1 MTTNPDTPEDN
12 SPVSHDGPGR
22 PSKFTPE
29 VREKVLTALRM
40 GHYRAVA
47 ATYAGI
53 SHETLRRW
61 VKEAENPTADPE
73 FRAFRNEIQIAESQA
88 EVIDLGF
95 IRQAARDGEWR
106 AAAWRLERAHPDRW
120 GKKDQSEVHVTGEIN
135 HNVEIM
141 VGADPISIGALAQSL
156 ANRALDQGERHEVV
170 DAEVIEE
177 WEATALLPSHGG
189 MPSRPRTPES
199 VAMADD
205 IDPDG
210 ARDS

>member
-1 MTTNPDTPEDN
+1 MTTDPDTPEDN
-12 SPVSHDGPGR
+12 TPVPHNGPGR

-29 VREKVLTALRM
+29 VREKVLQALRM
-40 GHYRAVA
+40 GHYRSVA

-61 VKEAENPTADPE
+61 MKEAENSTADPE
-73 FRAFRNEIQIAESQA
+73 FRAFRNEIDVAESQA

-120 GKKDQSEVHVTGEIN
+120 GKKDQSEVHITGQIDHNIEIA
-135 HNVEIM
+135 

-156 ANRALDQGERHEVV
+156 ANRALDQGEQHEVV
-170 DAEVIEE
+170 DVEVIEE
-177 WEATALLPSHGG
+177 SQPTALLPSHGG
-189 MPSRPRTPES
+189 MPSRPRTPEPA
-199 VAMADD
+199 VIADD
-205 IDPDG
+205 SDPEG
-210 ARDS
+210 ARES